1 MIATGG
7 RGDRE
12 IFVYKASKA
21 GKFAKQ
27 HCLRG
32 HTGWIIQLLFDTE
45 NHLLSGS
52 EDATI
57 RLWHVGSGK
66 YIKKNGDKKHIHAKF
81 FGGFHDLIGY
91 LTLILKICKKE

>member
-12 IFVYKASKA
+12 IFIYKASKT

-57 RLWHVGSGK
+57 RLWHVLSGK
-66 YIKKNGDKKHIHAKF
+66 V
-81 FGGFHDLIGY
+81 LIYSLLRANLCSDGAVE
-91 LTLILKICKKE
+91 IQ

>member
-66 YIKKNGDKKHIHAKF
+66 YKKKHISCKV
-81 FGGFHDLIGY
+81 FGGFSWLDRILDFDLKV
-91 LTLILKICKKE
+91 L

>member
-21 GKFAKQ
+21 GKIAKQ

-66 YIKKNGDKKHIHAKF
+66 YKKKIIFHSNCLE
-81 FGGFHDLIGY
+81 GFHDL
-91 LTLILKICKKE
+91 TLIQKFCKKNN

>member
-21 GKFAKQ
+21 GKFTKQ

-66 YIKKNGDKKHIHAKF
+66 YKKIIFHSNFVLSCLASYHINSSF
-81 FGGFHDLIGY
+81 FILIFY
-91 LTLILKICKKE
+91 F

>member
-1 MIATGG
+1 MVATGG
-7 RGDRE
+7 RGDLE
-12 IFVYKASKA
+12 IFVYKASKT

-57 RLWHVGSGK
+57 RLWHVVSGK
-66 YIKKNGDKKHIHAKF
+66 IIIIK
-81 FGGFHDLIGY
+81 LEY
-91 LTLILKICKKE
+91 QILKYPDPLISRSSDPQILLSSYSS

>member
-57 RLWHVGSGK
+57 DFGMLVQVN
-66 YIKKNGDKKHIHAKF
+66 IKKQIIFHSNCL
-81 FGGFHDLIGY
+81 GGFHNLIGY
-91 LTLILKICKKE
+91 LTLI

>member
-57 RLWHVGSGK
+57 RLWHVGSGN
-66 YIKKNGDKKHIHAKF
+66 YKKNHVSFKL
-81 FGGFHDLIGY
+81 FGRFSNFDR
-91 LTLILKICKKE
+91 ILDFNLKVM

>member
-1 MIATGG
+1 MFSLKYYLVCSDTDMVATGG

-12 IFVYKASKA
+12 IFVYKASKT

-57 RLWHVGSGK
+57 RLWHVVSGK
-66 YIKKNGDKKHIHAKF
+66 IIAYNQTF
-81 FGGFHDLIGY
+81 FF
-91 LTLILKICKKE
+91 

>member
-66 YIKKNGDKKHIHAKF
+66 YKKKNHISFKF
-81 FGGFHDLIGY
+81 FLCGGHDL
-91 LTLILKICKKE
+91 TR